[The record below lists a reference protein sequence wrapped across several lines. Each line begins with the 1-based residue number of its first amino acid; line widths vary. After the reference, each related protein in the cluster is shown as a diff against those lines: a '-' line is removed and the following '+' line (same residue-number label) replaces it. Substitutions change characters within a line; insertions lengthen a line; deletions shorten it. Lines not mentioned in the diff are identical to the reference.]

1 MNTLTEPPSYPFPSR
16 QRAVLTHSRY
26 PVFRL
31 PNAKVLAVPRPLRRA
46 LPCPAF

>member
-16 QRAVLTHSRY
+16 QCAVLTHAKH
-26 PVFRL
+26 PVFRFQIIQHS
-31 PNAKVLAVPRPLRRA
+31 AAPRPLRRA

>member
-16 QRAVLTHSRY
+16 QRAVVMDAKH
-26 PVFRL
+26 PVFWRPDL
-31 PNAKVLAVPRPLRRA
+31 PVIALPRPLRRA